1 VHLFPS
7 SSLLPSFVVSG
18 QRKEPYLEL
27 PGTLRWLKKGDFAV
41 VCWIDYITVYQE
53 PAVGPSMPSPIY
65 ERLPQ
70 DGGHDSGPSRTEP
83 SRPST
88 YYGDGPFDPPSSD
101 DESDELLEKNGLR
114 SPGNVERGHLD
125 VEDTEGLTI
134 GGQNQRPSSLR
145 VLIYS
150 LLALVLVAGADIHSG
165 LNTLY

>member
-1 VHLFPS
+1 
-7 SSLLPSFVVSG
+7 
-18 QRKEPYLEL
+18 
-27 PGTLRWLKKGDFAV
+27 
-41 VCWIDYITVYQE
+41 
-53 PAVGPSMPSPIY
+53 MPSPIY

-83 SRPST
+83 SRPSI

-114 SPGNVERGHLD
+114 SPGNVERGRLD
-125 VEDTEGLTI
+125 VEDTEGEGLMI
-134 GGQNQRPSSLR
+134 RGQNQRPSSLR

-150 LLALVLVAGADIHSG
+150 LLALVLIAGADIDSG